1 MSVYNFTLNPHIG
14 GGDIRL
20 FVPEPTPTHIIGF
33 TIYSGVYY
41 LNTHVYILTCKAGPV
56 PGVQQHWSLVSGLTY
71 VIFDHFN
78 ACL

>member
-41 LNTHVYILTCKAGPV
+41 LVTSTELLTCKAFQYPECDTHT
-56 PGVQQHWSLVSGLTY
+56 Q
-71 VIFDHFN
+71 
-78 ACL
+78 